1 MSYRLRKPFEKLSM
15 PTATPV
21 VHANHAELVA
31 WIVMNVWQS
40 HLGLPLLIS
49 TILLSK
55 RINRHATFI
64 NMCIT
69 WMIVGFSSSLLC
81 VAAKDLYE
89 SCFLNRLQTLCRIP
103 DWP

>member
-1 MSYRLRKPFEKLSM
+1 MTSADSI
-15 PTATPV
+15 
-21 VHANHAELVA
+21 VHATHAELVA
-31 WIVMNVWQS
+31 WVVMNVWPS

-55 RINRHATFI
+55 NINRHATFI

-81 VAAKDLYE
+81 A
-89 SCFLNRLQTLCRIP
+89 P
-103 DWP
+103 